1 MNREGDLM
9 THSKLILMVG
19 IIMVLAFSVDAEA
32 KGKTKDVNVVNEPNV
47 NVLNNV
53 DVNITNDENNPVPVT
68 VQNGAAEKELVE
80 IVELDVEDDDN
91 TETVFDVYT
100 VGTDKRLVITD
111 VIVLNLSGGGL
122 ANMRILR
129 DGVVVSNFS
138 DEFGGGGTY
147 NHSYVSGIEF
157 AEGEIVG
164 ISPGPN
170 AAGKTTNWELRGYLT
185 DVNGS

>member
-1 MNREGDLM
+1 M
-9 THSKLILMVG
+9 THSKLILMAG
-19 IIMVLAFSVDAEA
+19 ILVLAFSVGAEA
-32 KGKTKDVNVVNEPNV
+32 APTKDVNVVNEPNV

-68 VQNGAAEKELVE
+68 VQNGNNGAAEKELVE
-80 IVELDVEDDDN
+80 IVELDIEDDDN

-111 VIVLNLSGGGL
+111 VIVLNSSSTSIQK
-122 ANMRILR
+122 MRIFR

-138 DEFGGGGTY
+138 DNSSGGGAY

-164 ISPGPN
+164 ISPGPST
-170 AAGKTTNWELRGYLT
+170 AGVKTNWELRGYLM